1 MTQTLLICLH
11 EIPPL
16 VICESKENVSRS
28 EFLSFLRHANEVLG
42 KVIFS
47 DASVFLSTGGLCIM
61 LAAWSHVPSM
71 GVWGSLS
78 RGVLCVEEEDV
89 SVQGASV

>member
-1 MTQTLLICLH
+1 MTQTFLICLH

-47 DASVFLSTGGLCIM
+47 DASVILSTGGLCIM
-61 LAAWSHVPSM
+61 LLPISLPGPM
-71 GVWGSLS
+71 FLLWGYLSLIPCS
-78 RGVLCVEEEDV
+78 FWGV
-89 SVQGASV
+89 SVHGVSV